1 MPIDGHEQ
9 NFNKIINH
17 IANSTDN
24 DEFECN
30 MNDIIKTD
38 INRINAYPTRSLF
51 NSGLKRI
58 NNPICFDDYNNNIIA
73 HLMKTY
79 EADIEDRI
87 KNKLKKFDLRPYMRF
102 ILQEIFN
109 KYKIKNT
116 DEKGE
121 ISKGKGDK
129 ITYWKTNILEKK
141 NEKIRGYD
149 AVIDDIN
156 SGENTYNITYTEPSV
171 LGVTKIHVKNVQSG
185 DISKITPGRGC
196 EKLFLEKFFTTRNID
211 VFTSYVAL
219 ICNEVSSNIEIYN
232 EYKDILVEYNNFIM
246 NTGNDNP
253 LIKKEDNTENEKIT
267 VELSNENNQATVE
280 SKIKKIIGH
289 IKHFQ
294 IAIRKALN
302 TYDSATKNNI
312 TILGNKKNVSGDN
325 EENVSGLQKF
335 HANIYEY
342 INHSICEASSNSNN
356 NNNGG
361 KSKRK
366 TKFTRKNKIAVRR
379 SRRQKYHKK

>member
-87 KNKLKKFDLRPYMRF
+87 KNKLKKIDLRVYMTF
-102 ILQEIFN
+102 ILREIFN

-149 AVIDDIN
+149 AVIDDIG
-156 SGENTYNITYTEPSV
+156 SVGNTYNITYTEPSV

-196 EKLFLEKFFTTRNID
+196 EKLFLEKFFKTRNID

-219 ICNEVSSNIEIYN
+219 ICNEVSSNIKIYN
-232 EYKDILVEYNNFIM
+232 EYKHILVEYNNDFIM
-246 NTGNDNP
+246 NRGNDDP
-253 LIKKEDNTENEKIT
+253 LINQEDNTE
-267 VELSNENNQATVE
+267 
-280 SKIKKIIGH
+280 IKKIIGH